1 MPQWTPFPQ
10 SSPATDTAPPHGDG
24 PGHAPAGPSGEPE
37 RPSVFDTPPDL
48 PGCESFPMTL
58 REFERSDERLEFWD
72 ARRETAWKLRDYVT
86 VYHEQ
91 PLSRLAV
98 LASRIASVRGSPI
111 ECCGSVSLTMHEATG
126 RYRWVMQPDQLVY
139 LDWARSRPSGR
150 VIRVEE
156 DTLPDVVL
164 EVDHTTD
171 VRRWKL
177 KLYQECG
184 FPELWVSVPH
194 ETSVRKPGLAIHLRE
209 GDGYRVSEESRAF
222 PGWRVEEIH
231 RALTESRLSTRSWR
245 ALERVGRAMGAREG
259 TRPDDD
265 PLTRSLTANARTEG
279 RSEGF
284 TEGRSEGFT
293 EGRTEGFAEGRSG
306 GFTDGRSEGCAE
318 GRLEGRASGC
328 RAGRLAERVE
338 AVRELLRSRGIE
350 PAAGFAEEPELLAA
364 PPLEAVL
371 AAALACTDETDFRR
385 RLRDHSAPPPP

>member
-1 MPQWTPFPQ
+1 MPQST
-10 SSPATDTAPPHGDG
+10 PATDSSLPRTGG
-24 PGHAPAGPSGEPE
+24 PGHAPARPSGEPE

-86 VYHEQ
+86 AHHEH
-91 PLSRLAV
+91 PLTRLAV
-98 LASRIASVRGSPI
+98 LAGRIASVRGSPI
-111 ECCGSVSLTMHEATG
+111 ECLGTVSLIRREATG
-126 RYRWVMQPDQLVY
+126 RLRWVMQPDQVVY
-139 LDWARSRPSGR
+139 LDWARSRPAGR
-150 VIRVEE
+150 VVRVGE
-156 DTLPDVVL
+156 DALPDVVL

-194 ETSVRKPGLAIHLRE
+194 ETSVRKPGLTIHVRE

-231 RALTESRLSTRSWR
+231 RALTESRLSGKAWH

-265 PLTRSLTANARTEG
+265 PLTRSLTASAREEGRTEGFTDG

-284 TEGRSEGFT
+284 TEGRRRGSPK
-293 EGRTEGFAEGRSG
+293 AEPRDSPK
-306 GFTDGRSEGCAE
+306 AE
-318 GRLEGRASGC
+318 PRDSPK
-328 RAGRLAERVE
+328 AEPRGSRKAEQRVE
-338 AVRELLRSRGIE
+338 RPDVGGGAWLNGLTRCAHCSVPGAS
-350 PAAGFAEEPELLAA
+350 
-364 PPLEAVL
+364 
-371 AAALACTDETDFRR
+371 
-385 RLRDHSAPPPP
+385 SPPPASRTNRSCSPPRPSKP